1 MRDSRRGKNWC
12 IAVQIFRA
20 GYAVVGV
27 LPLPTDVL
35 LSATIWEYRSFYS
48 DVDQSCMQSK
58 RNLFDVNIG
67 VVLAGRTAVP
77 SLCGC
82 GIGEAREKC
91 IIKEAK
97 LLWYGR

>member
-1 MRDSRRGKNWC
+1 
-12 IAVQIFRA
+12 
-20 GYAVVGV
+20 
-27 LPLPTDVL
+27 
-35 LSATIWEYRSFYS
+35 
-48 DVDQSCMQSK
+48 MQSK